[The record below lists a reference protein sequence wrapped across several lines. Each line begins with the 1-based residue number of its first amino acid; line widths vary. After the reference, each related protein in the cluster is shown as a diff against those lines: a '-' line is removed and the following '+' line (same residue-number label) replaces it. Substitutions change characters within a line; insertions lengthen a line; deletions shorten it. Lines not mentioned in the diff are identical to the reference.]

1 MNYGVCINFGHLA
14 LIWPYFGP
22 YEYLY
27 HKNHYHLIQCLGS
40 LVGRALVFCS
50 GGPGSIPAV
59 GMNFFFIESFHF

>member
-27 HKNHYHLIQCLGS
+27 HKNHRHSIRYLGS
-40 LVGRALVFCS
+40 LVDRALVFGS
-50 GGPGSIPAV
+50 GGPGSNPAV
-59 GMNFFFIESFHF
+59 GINFFFIESFFF